1 MSRQNVDLHRRA
13 IEAFNAR
20 DVEAV
25 LALADSS
32 VELHSAFATIGGGIY
47 KGHDGLRT
55 YFRDYEDAWGAAIRA
70 QPEAYFDLGEH
81 TLFFFVMRGRGQ
93 QSGAEVAMAVTQVA
107 RWREG
112 LLVYLKSYMQREDA
126 LSDLGVSEADLEP
139 IEP

>member
-1 MSRQNVDLHRRA
+1 MSESNVELHRRA

-32 VELHSAFATIGGGIY
+32 LELHSAFATIGGGIY
-47 KGHDGLRT
+47 KGHDGIQK
-55 YFRDYEDAWGAAIRA
+55 YFRDYEDAWGAEIRA
-70 QPEAYFDLGEH
+70 QPEAYFDLGEN

-93 QSGAEVAMAVTQVA
+93 RSGAEVAMTVTQVA
-107 RWREG
+107 RWRDG
-112 LLVYLKSYMQREDA
+112 LLAYLRSYMQREDA
-126 LSDLGVSEADLEP
+126 LSDLGVSEDELEP